1 MDIST
6 RLMVA
11 TPISWTYVRRA
22 IMLDVYDQQR
32 ASSVL
37 LLHRIVLDASHMT
50 MPRDRG
56 MNEVRA

>member
-6 RLMVA
+6 RMMVA
-11 TPISWTYVRRA
+11 IPILWTYVRRA
-22 IMLDVYDQQR
+22 IMLDVHQQR
-32 ASSVL
+32 ASSVF
-37 LLHRIVLDASHMT
+37 LLHRIVLDVSHMT